1 MPRPSSVHGSVVRRT
16 GIVSRM
22 AMNGDLV
29 TSGGV
34 TVNRMQS
41 WARHENPETKKG
53 ERANLYR

>member
-41 WARHENPETKKG
+41 WARYEHSETEKG
-53 ERANLYR
+53 EGANLHR